1 MTKVFFDNNQF
12 LNRLLEAVYQK
23 PEQPNPIRNSYNERL
38 LYDKNGNIMRL
49 LRNGEYDDAVNVLE
63 IDRLD
68 YTYNYNQLM
77 GVADST
83 NNPNGFKDSNTEGD
97 DYRYD
102 LNGNMTMD
110 LNKNIT
116 SITYNHLNLPTKI
129 LFGEMNSI
137 LYFYTASGQKVNK
150 VVNEAGVITTTDYIN
165 GFQYKTLPSG
175 DGGLVFFP
183 HAEGYVNVN
192 ESYKLTESS
201 LFNYVF
207 NYTDHLGNIR
217 MSYTQTPTGALSIL
231 EENHYYPFGLKH
243 TNYNSDKRLY
253 VRESVSSKIK
263 PVTPLF
269 PLVYNYKYNGKEW
282 QDELGLN
289 VTAMD
294 FRQYD
299 SAIGRFYGMDTLTE
313 LYPDFS
319 PYRFGFN
326 NPNYW
331 SDPTGL
337 LENNLAYPSGNGTTP
352 GQVHKDDDGHWI
364 WNGSLWVGQNGTP
377 DMLAEVVV
385 SASSSSSSNSSN
397 YLISQWWNARN
408 LAFDANVRMKY
419 YFPKNEYIFKN
430 SSNAAEYAFSRYH
443 IQQSTRAQL
452 SPQGKAISEILKS
465 KKAQLET
472 AKYYALNKINPSG
485 NLRGGLSS
493 AKLLRGTGTSVVVIS
508 AGMSIYNVATAE
520 NTTQALSTEIGGWTG
535 AYAGAKAGA
544 AFGTLFS
551 PWGTVIGG
559 VVGGAVG
566 YWGGTEAGSAI
577 YNSTQD

>member
-1 MTKVFFDNNQF
+1 MGLPLSNFDNLTKVFFDNNQF

-201 LFNYVF
+201 LYNYVF

-253 VRESVSSKIK
+253 VRESVASKIK

-289 VTAMD
+289 VYDLGARMYMADIGKFAVVDPMAD
-294 FRQYD
+294 FVNYQSPYIISDNNPVLNVDEYGLGILNVIGNLFKRLVG
-299 SAIGRFYGMDTLTE
+299 AIGSIGNDCSCNKYTQESVGRAWSRADFPILYKKINDLFNGNGKSKPTPISTVEEERQPVIGINLDPIGIKVNDNFNIQAPEINIPKSRFSSIVDDDPLKLKQGHTININIAFE
-313 LYPDFS
+313 SFS
-319 PYRFGFN
+319 PKIDYASSNKTLNDLLKTLKEYPQIMLLIQGNVRN
-326 NPNYW
+326 SNYPN
-331 SDPTGL
+331 L
-337 LENNLAYPSGNGTTP
+337 KENTMIQIDGT
-352 GQVHKDDDGHWI
+352 
-364 WNGSLWVGQNGTP
+364 NGSVGDLQLLRAKAIKKFLVNRGIDPERLSVGKGVISNNTR
-377 DMLAEVVV
+377 
-385 SASSSSSSNSSN
+385 SAT
-397 YLISQWWNARN
+397 L
-408 LAFDANVRMKY
+408 
-419 YFPKNEYIFKN
+419 
-430 SSNAAEYAFSRYH
+430 
-443 IQQSTRAQL
+443 
-452 SPQGKAISEILKS
+452 QGK
-465 KKAQLET
+465 
-472 AKYYALNKINPSG
+472 
-485 NLRGGLSS
+485 
-493 AKLLRGTGTSVVVIS
+493 
-508 AGMSIYNVATAE
+508 
-520 NTTQALSTEIGGWTG
+520 
-535 AYAGAKAGA
+535 
-544 AFGTLFS
+544 
-551 PWGTVIGG
+551 
-559 VVGGAVG
+559 
-566 YWGGTEAGSAI
+566 
-577 YNSTQD
+577 